1 MIHLKLLVLKYQCHF
16 PLKYFVI
23 IICQYFEQ
31 VQFLKDLVILVQHK
45 YIALAKIH
53 ESSNKKSYV

>member
-1 MIHLKLLVLKYQCHF
+1 MVYLILLVLKYQCHF

-31 VQFLKDLVILVQHK
+31 VQFLKDLGILVQHK
-45 YIALAKIH
+45 YTKLAKI
-53 ESSNKKSYV
+53 